1 MIIRPAEVEIYRSM
15 LKQVFLEFLFLP
27 CYPSQRKSGGNIYLC
42 VGDTFTVKFS
52 GNSGKSKDIVILV
65 GEFVRRKLLVPNA
78 NGIILVIPNEQVIG
92 ERRLGITFDY
102 ACLETAVSGFDVAV
116 TVVDTD
122 NLKIV

>member
-1 MIIRPAEVEIYRSM
+1 MIIHPAEFEIYRAM
-15 LKQVFLEFLFLP
+15 LKQVFLEFCCWP
-27 CYPSQRKSGGNIYLC
+27 CYPSQRKSGGDKYLC
-42 VGDTFTVKFS
+42 VGDTFTVKLTS
-52 GNSGKSKDIVILV
+52 NSGKSEDIVVLISDLV
-65 GEFVRRKLLVPNA
+65 CREFLVPNA

>member
-1 MIIRPAEVEIYRSM
+1 MIINPAEFEIYRSM
-15 LKQVFLEFLFLP
+15 LKQVFLEFFFLP
-27 CYPSQRKSGGNIYLC
+27 CYPSKRKSGGNKYLC
-42 VGDTFTVKFS
+42 IGDTLTVKLS
-52 GNSGKSKDIVILV
+52 GNSGKGKDIVILIS
-65 GEFVRRKLLVPNA
+65 ELVRRKLLVPNA
-78 NGIILVIPNEQVIG
+78 DRIILVIPNEQVIG